1 MDIRIHGKNIEIT
14 SDIKEYVIEKI
25 SKIDRYSDRI
35 ISIDIRLLV
44 ERNPSITANN
54 VAEATLK
61 TEGSVIRVKEAST
74 DMYNTINLVAD
85 KLERSVKK
93 YKSRLIDKTQKSNL
107 HGIHELK
114 TGGKKKPRIVKIKR
128 FEFIPMTPEDAAEQL
143 ELLGH
148 SFYVFTNSD
157 TGKINVI
164 YKRKDNNYGLIGPSE

>member
-61 TEGSVIRVKEAST
+61 TEGSVIRAKEAST
-74 DMYNTINLVAD
+74 DMY
-85 KLERSVKK
+85 
-93 YKSRLIDKTQKSNL
+93 
-107 HGIHELK
+107 
-114 TGGKKKPRIVKIKR
+114 
-128 FEFIPMTPEDAAEQL
+128 
-143 ELLGH
+143 
-148 SFYVFTNSD
+148 
-157 TGKINVI
+157 
-164 YKRKDNNYGLIGPSE
+164 